1 MVMRYEMVQTDQQ
14 LQDCCQQATQA
25 TNIALDSEF
34 IRQYTF
40 YPRLALLQLYDGITV
55 WLIDPLLIN
64 DWQPLRTLLS
74 DPQINK
80 ILHAAGEDLTVLQLV
95 IGEVPRNLWDT
106 QIMAAFAGEP
116 LAASYTDLVQR
127 YLQVTLSKQWQRA
140 DWLQRPLPVQQ
151 LEYAASDAYYLL
163 PLADK
168 LQSLL
173 TATPWRLAAVQEECQ
188 TLIRQRT
195 AAVDQQLLYQR
206 IKDHQKLSPRSL
218 ACLQRLTIWRFSEA
232 IARNRPLGR
241 IATDAELWQIAA
253 RLPIHFKALQSL
265 ALSPAL
271 LRRHT
276 SILLN
281 LVKESRQLPVTALPS
296 VTNGLAKQPHYKRA
310 VQAIKVLVSSLAE
323 QHQLPTA
330 LLASQRQIDQWLHWH
345 WSIESREQRPQ
356 PQLLTGWRSVLL
368 NPLLNDTLV
377 DT

>member
-127 YLQVTLSKQWQRA
+127 YLQVTLSKQLQRA

-296 VTNGLAKQPHYKRA
+296 VTNGLAEQPHYKRA

-345 WSIESREQRPQ
+345 WSIESREQHPQ

>member
-1 MVMRYEMVQTDQQ
+1 
-14 LQDCCQQATQA
+14 
-25 TNIALDSEF
+25 
-34 IRQYTF
+34 
-40 YPRLALLQLYDGITV
+40 
-55 WLIDPLLIN
+55 
-64 DWQPLRTLLS
+64 LS

-127 YLQVTLSKQWQRA
+127 YLQVTLSKQLQRA

-206 IKDHQKLSPRSL
+206 IKGHQKLSPRSS

-232 IARNRPLGR
+232 IARNCPLGR

-253 RLPIHFKALQSL
+253 RLQSL

-271 LRRHT
+271 LHRYAPT
-276 SILLN
+276 LLS
-281 LVKESRQLPVTALPS
+281 LVKRVGSYRWRHYRQ
-296 VTNGLAKQPHYKRA
+296 
-310 VQAIKVLVSSLAE
+310 
-323 QHQLPTA
+323 
-330 LLASQRQIDQWLHWH
+330 
-345 WSIESREQRPQ
+345 
-356 PQLLTGWRSVLL
+356 
-368 NPLLNDTLV
+368 
-377 DT
+377 